1 MCKRMF
7 MNLNRYELVADSR
20 HEQFEFYSDGDAGC
34 IRKVVLFEKISPYL
48 YNLSFGDWSDVKN
61 ALNDQCVSNNGDRDK
76 VLVTV
81 AHAVM
86 NFMQHHPYAVL
97 FARGSTAARTG
108 LYQMGINKNWDRIC
122 SFYDV
127 HGFLN
132 DKWEPFERDKNYEAF
147 TLSQRDNSVFLN

>member
-1 MCKRMF
+1 

-20 HEQFEFYSDGDAGC
+20 HEQFEFYSDWDAGC
-34 IRKVVLFEKISPYL
+34 IRKVVLFEKIAPYL

-86 NFMQHHPYAVL
+86 NF
-97 FARGSTAARTG
+97 
-108 LYQMGINKNWDRIC
+108 
-122 SFYDV
+122 
-127 HGFLN
+127 
-132 DKWEPFERDKNYEAF
+132 
-147 TLSQRDNSVFLN
+147 